1 MSSNVG
7 DEVPNSV
14 DGLYDVYSLTFWL
27 KVLLNG
33 SLVAIITFLLMK
45 IFIKRNEPEVEEKED
60 VILPKMK
67 KRDFT
72 IQELREF
79 DGTKGD
85 GRILVAIN
93 GKVFDVTKGKHFYGP
108 GGVYSTFGGHDASR
122 GLATFSVSGKDEY
135 DDLSD
140 LNSLEIESML
150 EWETQFMEK
159 YDYVGRLLKPGE
171 SHSYYTD
178 EEETP
183 TNKLHLENPKQCESE
198 KPKNHA
204 VGDSENINELPKT
217 GTKDNNEEIIENSS
231 GLSSNSNDE
240 KSETTK
246 LLDIPTKQDEI
257 HTLEK

>member
-1 MSSNVG
+1 MNLSIFKKNF
-7 DEVPNSV
+7 PICI
-14 DGLYDVYSLTFWL
+14 LYLF
-27 KVLLNG
+27 
-33 SLVAIITFLLMK
+33 IIFYLFFYKFL
-45 IFIKRNEPEVEEKED
+45 
-60 VILPKMK
+60 
-67 KRDFT
+67 
-72 IQELREF
+72 
-79 DGTKGD
+79 
-85 GRILVAIN
+85 
-93 GKVFDVTKGKHFYGP
+93 FY
-108 GGVYSTFGGHDASR
+108 
-122 GLATFSVSGKDEY
+122 L
-135 DDLSD
+135 
-140 LNSLEIESML
+140 
-150 EWETQFMEK
+150 EK

-240 KSETTK
+240 KSEITK